1 MTLAVSQMRRYFI
14 ACLLALTATISWG
27 ACGPSSTPFATSTP
41 ATNYAVMSTATPT
54 LAPIYAATST
64 ATPKPLPTPTM
75 AASPSRLLKNGVWQ
89 WDRVLKT
96 LILRSSWRKLGRWSR
111 TLGLC
116 CFLNPVLRGCR
127 AWVAHCQVMP
137 PWLLALP
144 LPAPGVW
151 PYGPD
156 CRPWLPGTP
165 PDRSGPAPDIASFGT
180 RPLFSSTRRSPQP
193 VSESAD

>member
-1 MTLAVSQMRRYFI
+1 MATYEEKLI
-14 ACLLALTATISWG
+14 AFARGKKLLRLPRPLRNRADAFCD
-27 ACGPSSTPFATSTP
+27 ACGSTR
-41 ATNYAVMSTATPT
+41 
-54 LAPIYAATST
+54 
-64 ATPKPLPTPTM
+64 
-75 AASPSRLLKNGVWQ
+75 PSRLLKNGVWQ

>member
-1 MTLAVSQMRRYFI
+1 MDERVLRAPGSSMNTGKLRVPRSWCIPLRR
-14 ACLLALTATISWG
+14 
-27 ACGPSSTPFATSTP
+27 SSPKSSGRSSSRAP
-41 ATNYAVMSTATPT
+41 ATTT
-54 LAPIYAATST
+54 TS
-64 ATPKPLPTPTM
+64 
-75 AASPSRLLKNGVWQ
+75 SRLLKNGVWQ

>member
-1 MTLAVSQMRRYFI
+1 MSATGVEGGLIGGLAGVEADVDRRI
-14 ACLLALTATISWG
+14 VGVG
-27 ACGPSSTPFATSTP
+27 AVVGS
-41 ATNYAVMSTATPT
+41 
-54 LAPIYAATST
+54 
-64 ATPKPLPTPTM
+64 
-75 AASPSRLLKNGVWQ
+75 SRLLKNGVWQ